1 MKTYIVVNT
10 HDAKKKERTKHIRRH
25 EKTLMRYR

>member
-10 HDAKKKERTKHIRRH
+10 HDAKKKRTKHIRRH